1 MNALLVHKTCLYI
14 LGYITYIFVR
24 GVDAPKANLLKKA
37 LRVIYHVPS
46 QGIIITILAFL
57 RRRRSYRND
66 LCGGRP
72 GLVV

>member
-1 MNALLVHKTCLYI
+1 MHKTCLYI
-14 LGYITYIFVR
+14 LGYITYIFVK

-37 LRVIYHVPS
+37 LRVIYYVPS

-57 RRRRSYRND
+57 RRRSFRND

-72 GLVV
+72 GLVVWVYV